1 MAKEHKDIDLRP
13 YNSFGVSQ
21 LATRLVEFDS
31 YDDLHATLTADP
43 TILAGSWRVLG
54 GGNNTLFTAD
64 YDGTLI
70 HPISRGIT
78 ITAERGTDVVVR
90 VEAGEEWDDV
100 VAWAVEHD
108 LWGIENLSLIPGQA
122 GAAPVQ
128 NIGAYGT
135 EAKDTIESVE
145 LLCTDTLNRLVL
157 GGEYCSF
164 GYRESIFKHQ
174 LAGRVIITAI
184 NLRLSRTASPRLDYG
199 ALRAEVEKLGEPT
212 LSNIRK
218 AVISIR
224 ESKLP
229 DPKVLGNGG
238 SFFKNPIVEPE
249 VAEQLL
255 ATYPDMPHYPA
266 PEGRVK
272 LASGWLIEQAGWKGR
287 RVGNVGVH
295 DRQALVLVNHGGA
308 TGGEVMALARQVV
321 ADVKSKFGIE
331 ISPEINIVG

>member
-21 LATRLVEFDS
+21 LAARLVEFDS

-43 TILAGSWRVLG
+43 SILAGCWRVLG

-78 ITAERGTDVVVR
+78 IAAERGTDVVVR

-145 LLCTDTLNRLVL
+145 MLCTDTLNRLVL

-184 NLRLSRTASPRLDYG
+184 NLRLSRIASPRLDYG

-287 RVGNVGVH
+287 RVANVGVH

>member
-21 LATRLVEFDS
+21 LAARLVEFDS

-43 TILAGSWRVLG
+43 TILAGRWRVLG

-78 ITAERGTDVVVR
+78 VAAERGTDVVVR

-145 LLCTDTLNRLVL
+145 MLCTDTLNRLVL

-184 NLRLSRTASPRLDYG
+184 NLRLSRIASPRLDYG

-255 ATYPDMPHYPA
+255 TTYPDMPHYPA
-266 PEGRVK
+266 PEGKVK

>member
-1 MAKEHKDIDLRP
+1 MATEQRNIDLKP

-21 LATRLVEFDS
+21 MAERLVEFTS

-43 TILAGSWRVLG
+43 SILAGSWRVLG
-54 GGNNTLFTAD
+54 GGNNTLFTDD
-64 YDGTLI
+64 YHGTLI
-70 HPISRGIT
+70 HPVSKGIT
-78 ITAERGTDVVVR
+78 ITAERGNDVVVR

-100 VAWAVEHD
+100 VAWAVEHG

-135 EAKDTIESVE
+135 EAKDSIESVE
-145 LLCTDTLNRLVL
+145 MLCTDTLNRLVL

-164 GYRESIFKHQ
+164 GYRESIFKQ
-174 LAGRVIITAI
+174 SLAGKVIITAI
-184 NLRLSRTASPRLDYG
+184 NLRLSRIAAPRLDYG
-199 ALRAEVEKLGEPT
+199 ALRAEVEKLGEPS
-212 LSNIRK
+212 LKNIRQ
-218 AVISIR
+218 AVITIR

-249 VAEQLL
+249 VADRLL
-255 ATYPDMPHYPA
+255 ANYPNMPLYPA
-266 PEGRVK
+266 EGDKKK
-272 LASGWLIEQAGWKGR
+272 LSSGWLIEQAGWKGK

-308 TGGEVMALARQVV
+308 TGGEVIEFAKMIV
-321 ADVKSKFGIE
+321 AEVEQKFGVRIV
-331 ISPEINIVG
+331 PEINIVG